1 MLLESLLIAI
11 FAGIAG
17 IDLFNGLF
25 HIHRPIV
32 TGAIVGLI
40 LGDLKMGLLLEL
52 PLSLY
57 GWEQCQLEEHNHLTL

>member
-40 LGDLKMGLLLEL
+40 LGDLKMGLIAGI
-52 PLSLY
+52 LSFSLSF
-57 GWEQCQLEEHNHLTL
+57 CSSTAFFIL

>member
-40 LGDLKMGLLLEL
+40 LGDLKMASTN
-52 PLSLY
+52 PSKAKS
-57 GWEQCQLEEHNHLTL
+57 TVSPI